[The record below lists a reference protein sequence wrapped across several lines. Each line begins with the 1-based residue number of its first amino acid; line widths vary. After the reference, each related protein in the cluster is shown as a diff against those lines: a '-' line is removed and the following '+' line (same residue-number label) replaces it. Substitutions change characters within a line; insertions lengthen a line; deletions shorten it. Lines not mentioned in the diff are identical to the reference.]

1 MFIFFGWEIIL
12 ITGSNFSCHGYR
24 LYIFYV
30 LHSLLEY
37 PVVFTL
43 RILIF
48 ANLMKKIFANIYFCE
63 PVIGKVSP
71 TFIFA
76 NQRKIYR
83 ILKICLPYFPLKP
96 VGWMRIKLMDIC
108 QEKFPVLQGFFP
120 DRGANVTH
128 LYSTHY
134 RRSPF
139 FQEGLEIPGTI
150 KVCFTASIKAD
161 MLIRKLKNKLKI
173 YTSKQRM
180 KLLSAVSSKRMIKT
194 RMETR
199 LASQWSEERKMFQ
212 K

>member
-12 ITGSNFSCHGYR
+12 ITGTNFSCHGYR

-83 ILKICLPYFPLKP
+83 ILKMFAIFSIKTCRMNENKTDGHLPREISRSTKFLPRQRSKRNSFIFNPLPK
-96 VGWMRIKLMDIC
+96 VS
-108 QEKFPVLQGFFP
+108 FFP
-120 DRGANVTH
+120 GRFRDSWYH
-128 LYSTHY
+128 K
-134 RRSPF
+134 
-139 FQEGLEIPGTI
+139 GLLHCQHQNWYVDQ
-150 KVCFTASIKAD
+150 KVK
-161 MLIRKLKNKLKI
+161 K
-173 YTSKQRM
+173 
-180 KLLSAVSSKRMIKT
+180 
-194 RMETR
+194 
-199 LASQWSEERKMFQ
+199 
-212 K
+212 